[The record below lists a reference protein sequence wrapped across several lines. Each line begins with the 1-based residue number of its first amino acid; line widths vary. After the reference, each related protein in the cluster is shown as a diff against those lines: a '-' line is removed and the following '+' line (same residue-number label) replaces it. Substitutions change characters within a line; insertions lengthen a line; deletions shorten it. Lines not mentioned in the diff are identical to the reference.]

1 LGRPKPGKFHP
12 NCSKHI
18 PHLLKGIE
26 PVRIEGHRGEHL
38 RLCLQAKKEMGTLR
52 IALRIPVTIATL
64 SPPDPFIKFISI
76 NFSLML
82 VSPLFGDLRAQA
94 FVKLLTLL
102 LQTICFLF
110 LCSIAP
116 SGGFGGSKPK
126 LYTFYEFMFSL
137 TFLSILVC
145 LPFFHFFNFALFE
158 GNYCLFGSLQNEKDS
173 ASHSW
178 SIFGSKSILKET
190 ISFHCNFTHFRC
202 LIIFFAALNPILP
215 PIINV
220 IWVFTPTPILR
231 CSFIVLFFSQRM
243 VSTKSVPEVVSQTMA
258 PHCNSKMSQ
267 FIIKFSELF

>member
-1 LGRPKPGKFHP
+1 
-12 NCSKHI
+12 
-18 PHLLKGIE
+18 
-26 PVRIEGHRGEHL
+26 
-38 RLCLQAKKEMGTLR
+38 MGTLR

-64 SPPDPFIKFISI
+64 SPQYPPDTFIQFISI

-116 SGGFGGSKPK
+116 SNGFGGSKPK

-137 TFLSILVC
+137 TFLSILVRPPI
-145 LPFFHFFNFALFE
+145 LSFLNFDPFE
-158 GNYCLFGSLQNEKDS
+158 GDHCLFGTLQNEKNG
-173 ASHSW
+173 ASNPW
-178 SIFGSKSILKET
+178 NIFGSKSMQKGQQFYSTLYPI
-190 ISFHCNFTHFRC
+190 FRC

-220 IWVFTPTPILR
+220 IWVFPSLK
-231 CSFIVLFFSQRM
+231 SFNVLTLFFFYRRW
-243 VSTKSVPEVVSQTMA
+243 VW
-258 PHCNSKMSQ
+258 
-267 FIIKFSELF
+267 F